1 MPETTT
7 GSKPKKL
14 NNRNQTMK
22 IKEHGKTM
30 LVTLGWFVTGLIIV
44 FTSICTYAY
53 LTGLFNEG

>member
-1 MPETTT
+1 MPETIT

-14 NNRNQTMK
+14 NNRNKTMK

>member
-1 MPETTT
+1 
-7 GSKPKKL
+7 
-14 NNRNQTMK
+14 MK

-53 LTGLFNEG
+53 LTGLFCEG